1 MSDSWKRIDE
11 FCAIAFAKTLG
22 PVPQGHGAD
31 GASTRFRK
39 MKDRMRIPPGPGRF
53 SLAAPGIL
61 ITGREVE
68 VDGVTYVTDLD
79 SQDPRHDLGKMF
91 GPQDSPI
98 RDFFVGDKPASHLTT
113 LRRRGS
119 QMERET
125 STVPSSVIL
134 IEGTLR
140 ARLRHRS

>member
-1 MSDSWKRIDE
+1 
-11 FCAIAFAKTLG
+11 
-22 PVPQGHGAD
+22 
-31 GASTRFRK
+31 

-98 RDFFVGDKPASHLTT
+98 RDFFVGDKPASHFDNV
-113 LRRRGS
+113 
-119 QMERET
+119 ET
-125 STVPSSVIL
+125 ARIADGAGDKHRAIKRYL